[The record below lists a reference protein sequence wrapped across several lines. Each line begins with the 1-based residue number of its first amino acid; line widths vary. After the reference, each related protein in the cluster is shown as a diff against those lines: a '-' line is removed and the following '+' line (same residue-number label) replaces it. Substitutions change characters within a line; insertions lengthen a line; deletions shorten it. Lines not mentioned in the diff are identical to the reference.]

1 MVDLIPEQTVKLFL
15 DNYNRLADSNG
26 ILATS
31 SLGNLLR
38 SVDSDID
45 IDIVECS
52 FLVIRAVGE
61 NPTKEELQDFIN
73 MIDKEAT
80 GFIKFPD
87 FLFMMA
93 SKVFLFFKNSNVV
106 FIEIIFQLDAD
117 LEEQD
122 IREAFAIFDNVRKR
136 LL

>member
-1 MVDLIPEQTVKLFL
+1 MTMVDLIPEQTVKLFL

-38 SVDSDID
+38 SVDSDIG
-45 IDIVECS
+45 IVECS
-52 FLVIRAVGE
+52 FFVIRAVGE

>member
-1 MVDLIPEQTVKLFL
+1 
-15 DNYNRLADSNG
+15 
-26 ILATS
+26 
-31 SLGNLLR
+31 
-38 SVDSDID
+38 
-45 IDIVECS
+45 
-52 FLVIRAVGE
+52 
-61 NPTKEELQDFIN
+61 

-136 LL
+136 LLQNFCKIYYELGWEWKYFEVRVKACDDEHGRENNGRGV

>member
-38 SVDSDID
+38 SVDTDIG
-45 IDIVECS
+45 IVECS

-80 GFIKFPD
+80 GFVKFPD

-93 SKVFLFFKNSNVV
+93 SKVFLF
-106 FIEIIFQLDAD
+106 
-117 LEEQD
+117 
-122 IREAFAIFDNVRKR
+122 
-136 LL
+136 

>member
-38 SVDSDID
+38 SVDID
-45 IDIVECS
+45 IGIVECS

-122 IREAFAIFDNVRKR
+122 IREAFAIFDNVRTSA
-136 LL
+136 

>member
-38 SVDSDID
+38 SVDID
-45 IDIVECS
+45 IGIVECS